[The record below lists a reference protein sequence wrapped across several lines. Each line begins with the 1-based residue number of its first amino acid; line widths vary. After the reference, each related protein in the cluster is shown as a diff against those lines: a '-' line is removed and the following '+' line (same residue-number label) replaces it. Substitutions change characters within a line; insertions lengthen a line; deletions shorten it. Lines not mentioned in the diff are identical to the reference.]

1 MARIPWV
8 APKALPV
15 PIEDAASRSRG
26 AHAGGGAGAET
37 AHDEPSAR
45 SGADWTDP
53 RGVRIAC
60 VIDEFLQGFAAITTG
75 YRLLFP
81 QKPLFFRSGIAA
93 GQGRGMGYH
102 FEVDPF
108 LESLKEFIPCID

>member
-15 PIEDAASRSRG
+15 PIEDAASPSRA

-53 RGVRIAC
+53 RGVRIAG

-81 QKPLFFRSGIAA
+81 QKPLFFDRAAPPAKVGAWVTILRST
-93 GQGRGMGYH
+93 R
-102 FEVDPF
+102 FWNP
-108 LESLKEFIPCID
+108 